1 MSTGTTC
8 MMLAPGKIA
17 VLLFVTT
24 VRADA
29 DTYPIKS
36 VNLLGAMQPDWYKA
50 FGLSD
55 LIPGLE
61 EGHPVHGV
69 QTSDGGFLI
78 TGKGTRTGGSIS
90 TSWAL
95 KTSSAGT
102 SEWGWMSAH
111 LTSNAANAVAE
122 LPASAGGG
130 VLIAGY
136 VMTSATSTAYRSLTK
151 LHLATGAQM
160 WETTTSFGDAAGSS
174 GAWEMVTIA
183 SDGVVLAG
191 LSGYNCQPSCADEM
205 LFKSYGNSYG
215 GSATIMKLPF
225 ATVSSSTAAPTTAQ
239 AASGWSVSPTGF
251 TTSKSARP
259 TPDGNLAVLM
269 LNVGTS
275 ATALAKL
282 ASADGSI
289 IWGPTTLAASI
300 GEGTS
305 IALSADGN
313 IAMSGLSSTVGRWPG
328 STVVVARLSLING
341 ASGALLWTQSFDV
354 GGLDSLAAVGIPEIV
369 RHECW
374 GAVAMPSN
382 GGYALICGTGI
393 EPGACANANLPAS
406 VVTSCNNGIGDN
418 RVGAVARAPDMW
430 QSMVV
435 IGGTPITPTTRTT
448 TTPIVRHHPHHPH
461 HHQGVGA
468 MVLGGKGGEGT
479 MGCGGAT
486 VGGATSG
493 GAKVLGGK
501 GGGAQ
506 GGGAQGGGAQGGGAQ
521 GHAASVL
528 RDAARWCVSAGLAS
542 RRLSLRDGTVDLQF
556 YDAQTHGVRLCFW
569 DAYAQAVRPGR
580 ARTLRPADALCCHTP
595 RSSHTL
601 VFRPRRSSMRWMC
614 RRRRAPQSGRRE
626 PSSTSSVPR
635 SCIRSTV
642 TSCGRTSLATS
653 EARERLCCASP
664 TSSAACSRLTDTLT
678 AAPTRCRSSTAT
690 SACRPSFTSRLGR
703 APSSRAMRSSRDR
716 TGSTGRCRCRR
727 IPPRPLWARCT
738 S

>member
-1 MSTGTTC
+1 

-435 IGGTPITPTTRTT
+435 MTDTSGNRMWQRVDSYREPGSSAPLGSFGGSAGEWGILTSSGGIVVVQDDPAAGSLGLMNLLASAPPPPPRPPSSSFACAYPTTYY
-448 TTPIVRHHPHHPH
+448 
-461 HHQGVGA
+461 GSA
-468 MVLGGKGGEGT
+468 SL
-479 MGCGGAT
+479 A
-486 VGGATSG
+486 SG
-493 GAKVLGGK
+493 GPALKQLLQAIISPHEVVSYSGAWAALRVLD
-501 GGGAQ
+501 
-506 GGGAQGGGAQGGGAQ
+506 
-521 GHAASVL
+521 ASPT
-528 RDAARWCVSAGLAS
+528 DSS
-542 RRLSLRDGTVDLQF
+542 R
-556 YDAQTHGVRLCFW
+556 VRLI
-569 DAYAQAVRPGR
+569 Y
-580 ARTLRPADALCCHTP
+580 
-595 RSSHTL
+595 SSHTAHG
-601 VFRPRRSSMRWMC
+601 VND
-614 RRRRAPQSGRRE
+614 QG
-626 PSSTSSVPR
+626 V
-635 SCIRSTV
+635 
-642 TSCGRTSLATS
+642 
-653 EARERLCCASP
+653 
-664 TSSAACSRLTDTLT
+664 
-678 AAPTRCRSSTAT
+678 
-690 SACRPSFTSRLGR
+690 
-703 APSSRAMRSSRDR
+703 
-716 TGSTGRCRCRR
+716 STGWNREHSWPKSYGIDYSGPDYSDLHALCATDS
-727 IPPRPLWARCT
+727 P
-738 S
+738 